1 MKSTTITNTDFLTLF
16 VCASCPSSI
25 LYACITTIPAMTAFV
40 VAMAGM
46 MFPAMATVARE
57 FVSELAFDI

>member
-1 MKSTTITNTDFLTLF
+1 
-16 VCASCPSSI
+16 